1 MMDALVEDYFR
12 YDELTQMEAKAIR
25 HNITGSGTEILE
37 HSKLDEVPSELISNA
52 EIGEK
57 ENQSPDQTDNQEVVQ
72 RFRIYSDAETDA
84 FLKEN
89 KNKNT
94 GQKTKS
100 DMKIVTDSFRSV
112 GEFRDPA
119 TIPSSE
125 LESVLARFFLGER
138 KRYFGEYEPD
148 TLCSIRNSIDRYFRY
163 EKLSIRYPKNYL
175 CQSKVKCNKQQD

>member
-1 MMDALVEDYFR
+1 
-12 YDELTQMEAKAIR
+12 MESEAIR
-25 HNITGSGTEILE
+25 HNITGSDTEVLE
-37 HSKLDEVPSELISNA
+37 YRELDKEPRELISNV
-52 EIGEK
+52 EIGET
-57 ENQSPDQTDNQEVVQ
+57 ENQWPDQTDNQEVVQ

-100 DMKIVTDSFRSV
+100 DMKIVTDFFRSV

-125 LESVLARFFLGER
+125 LDSLLARFLLGVR
-138 KRYFGEYEPD
+138 KRDLSEYEPD
-148 TLCSIRNSIDRYFRY
+148 TLCSIHNSIDRYFRD
-163 EKLSIRYPKNYL
+163 EKRTIR
-175 CQSKVKCNKQQD
+175 

>member
-1 MMDALVEDYFR
+1 VL
-12 YDELTQMEAKAIR
+12 
-25 HNITGSGTEILE
+25 
-37 HSKLDEVPSELISNA
+37 
-52 EIGEK
+52 
-57 ENQSPDQTDNQEVVQ
+57 Q

-100 DMKIVTDSFRSV
+100 DMKKVTDFFRSV

-125 LESVLARFFLGER
+125 LDSLIARFFLGVR
-138 KRYFGEYEPD
+138 KRDFSEYELD
-148 TLCSIRNSIDRYFRY
+148 TLCSIHSSIDRYFRD
-163 EKLSIRYPKNYL
+163 EELTVETCKKGRKRSLS
-175 CQSKVKCNKQQD
+175 V